1 MNRRGIQRDEHEDGQ
16 MDVYAYSWVDSVW
29 TETVTRVHEDEL
41 DPVAMQTTRRSAISN
56 RIGNLVEQRT
66 ELMTAAGVWEQIDGA
81 AYEYTVAGKESKRT
95 TFNGLITTSEWAGTC
110 CGKSSETAPDGT
122 RTTFTYDDSGRLIV
136 RTVLDPNPIETHI
149 GYDALGRRTAT
160 WTTNRVAHLG
170 TMLLRTTYDALGRVV
185 SQNDELGNTTSYS
198 YSANERTRTVTQP
211 TDATQVTVTDE
222 AGRPLTIS
230 GTAVAPRTYTYGA
243 NADGSRWVKVYQGP
257 DATALA
263 WTKTTENMLGRAIR
277 EEKPGFGNTLL
288 ATNYTYED
296 GGRVLSQ
303 TLVDSTNLENLVILS
318 KTLSQYDRYGHQ
330 IFSAL
335 DINHNG
341 VIDFTGPDRVMGYT
355 TAYITKDSALWQEAT
370 QSVHPDFNSDRTVT
384 TAKSRRKLTGLGNYV
399 SLSESEDIRGNVT
412 TTIQAIDRSSGLA
425 VSSTSVPTS
434 THPQLQIQS
443 YGQVVETISTSSI
456 TNRTAYD
463 GLNRR
468 ISTTDG
474 RGNTSITMY
483 NALGQA
489 AYTENAATNRTSYV
503 YDPFGR
509 HIETIDALSQSTHT
523 VYDLRGNVV
532 RQYGATYPVWH
543 EYDAQGRMT
552 AMATTRDTS
561 LDPAIVDSLDNPSL
575 DVTRWVYD
583 PATDLLTQK
592 LYDDGKG
599 PSYSYTPDGKLVTR
613 TWARGIVTSYGYD
626 NVGQLSS
633 INYSDATPDM
643 AYGYDRLGRQISAV
657 AAGVS
662 ANFYVYS
669 TNTLEL
675 VAETQNGIVI
685 NRPRDAFGR
694 ESGIALESG
703 YDVSYGSD
711 PYGRF
716 GAVAHAQSTNNF
728 TYSYLPGTPIVSGM
742 SASTGHAWTRS
753 YEPKRNLITSVTNF
767 LNGNLISAFDYA
779 NDEIGRR
786 TERLDMLPGMVAIT
800 NVFGYNTRSEATSA
814 SMGMH
819 TYGYVFDAIGNR
831 ITATN
836 NTEVTSYAANG
847 LNQYTAISNAVP
859 ILPVHDDDGNMLT
872 NGVLSY
878 SWDGEN
884 RLRSVSSNNVLLVT
898 YTYDCRSRRI
908 GKVVGETTHSF
919 LYDGWNLIQEK
930 SGSIA
935 THYVWGLDLSGS
947 LQGAGG
953 VGGLLAVISPLPLGG
968 GQGEGGTVY
977 LPCYD
982 ANGNV
987 CEYSST
993 RGSIVGHYK
1002 YSPFGETAV
1011 QSGAMADSFA
1021 FRFSTKYWED
1031 EAKLYYYG
1039 YRFYSSEIGRWA
1051 NRDPIEE
1058 DGGLNLCGFSK
1069 NSSINYYD
1077 YLGLALPPGTFGA
1090 LPGISPPVGGA
1101 FTIFKILTGT
1111 ESHGCDEDCHFVG
1124 PRARSCHYKI
1134 FSDPAV
1140 YIPPTTLIVF
1150 ISCDDVCK
1158 GSSYFIM
1165 NL

>member
-1 MNRRGIQRDEHEDGQ
+1 
-16 MDVYAYSWVDSVW
+16 
-29 TETVTRVHEDEL
+29 
-41 DPVAMQTTRRSAISN
+41 
-56 RIGNLVEQRT
+56 
-66 ELMTAAGVWEQIDGA
+66 
-81 AYEYTVAGKESKRT
+81 
-95 TFNGLITTSEWAGTC
+95 
-110 CGKSSETAPDGT
+110 
-122 RTTFTYDDSGRLIV
+122 
-136 RTVLDPNPIETHI
+136 
-149 GYDALGRRTAT
+149 
-160 WTTNRVAHLG
+160 
-170 TMLLRTTYDALGRVV
+170 
-185 SQNDELGNTTSYS
+185 
-198 YSANERTRTVTQP
+198 
-211 TDATQVTVTDE
+211 
-222 AGRPLTIS
+222 
-230 GTAVAPRTYTYGA
+230 
-243 NADGSRWVKVYQGP
+243 
-257 DATALA
+257 
-263 WTKTTENMLGRAIR
+263 
-277 EEKPGFGNTLL
+277 
-288 ATNYTYED
+288 
-296 GGRVLSQ
+296 
-303 TLVDSTNLENLVILS
+303 
-318 KTLSQYDRYGHQ
+318 
-330 IFSAL
+330 
-335 DINHNG
+335 
-341 VIDFTGPDRVMGYT
+341 
-355 TAYITKDSALWQEAT
+355 
-370 QSVHPDFNSDRTVT
+370 
-384 TAKSRRKLTGLGNYV
+384 
-399 SLSESEDIRGNVT
+399 
-412 TTIQAIDRSSGLA
+412 
-425 VSSTSVPTS
+425 
-434 THPQLQIQS
+434 
-443 YGQVVETISTSSI
+443 
-456 TNRTAYD
+456 
-463 GLNRR
+463 
-468 ISTTDG
+468 
-474 RGNTSITMY
+474 
-483 NALGQA
+483 
-489 AYTENAATNRTSYV
+489 
-503 YDPFGR
+503 
-509 HIETIDALSQSTHT
+509 
-523 VYDLRGNVV
+523 
-532 RQYGATYPVWH
+532 
-543 EYDAQGRMT
+543 
-552 AMATTRDTS
+552 
-561 LDPAIVDSLDNPSL
+561 
-575 DVTRWVYD
+575 
-583 PATDLLTQK
+583 
-592 LYDDGKG
+592 
-599 PSYSYTPDGKLVTR
+599 
-613 TWARGIVTSYGYD
+613 
-626 NVGQLSS
+626 
-633 INYSDATPDM
+633 
-643 AYGYDRLGRQISAV
+643 
-657 AAGVS
+657 
-662 ANFYVYS
+662 
-669 TNTLEL
+669 
-675 VAETQNGIVI
+675 
-685 NRPRDAFGR
+685 
-694 ESGIALESG
+694 
-703 YDVSYGSD
+703 
-711 PYGRF
+711 
-716 GAVAHAQSTNNF
+716 
-728 TYSYLPGTPIVSGM
+728 
-742 SASTGHAWTRS
+742 
-753 YEPKRNLITSVTNF
+753 
-767 LNGNLISAFDYA
+767 
-779 NDEIGRR
+779 
-786 TERLDMLPGMVAIT
+786 
-800 NVFGYNTRSEATSA
+800 
-814 SMGMH
+814 MGMH
-819 TYGYVFDAIGNR
+819 TYGYVFDPIGNR